1 MTREKINELLNHT
14 IETLYNSKIS
24 IVYYKDAHTHM
35 ILHCNIHN
43 INFESSYYRFIH
55 GNAICQK
62 CIDELR
68 TNYKHEEEQL
78 FQILENG
85 ILNIYNQDD
94 EIINYKTVKI
104 VREFKK
110 YASNES
116 VNMYIDG
123 IMLTSNEK
131 KYYKIEYKC
140 SCGQIHKI
148 VCINY
153 INKKKLNCP

>member
-1 MTREKINELLNHT
+1 MTKEKINELLNHT

-24 IVYYKDAHTHM
+24 IVYYKDARTHM

-43 INFESSYYRFIH
+43 IDFESSYYRFIH

-68 TNYKHEEEQL
+68 TNYKPEEEQL

-131 KYYKIEYKC
+131 KCYKIEYKC